1 MSKVAVVSGGS
12 RGIGASICR
21 TLAKQGYTVLINY
34 RVNKEKA
41 EALAEELKSQGWNAE
56 PCQCDV
62 RDENAVTE
70 LFSYIIGK
78 YGKVDVLVNNAGIA
92 HYGLITDVS
101 TEEWD
106 LVFDT
111 NIKGMFL
118 MCREALKNM
127 VSNKYGRIV
136 NISSMWGVCGASCE
150 TVYSASKAAV
160 IGLTK
165 AIAQEVGPSGITVNC
180 VAPGAVQTDM
190 MKELSEDTVK
200 MLEEETPLGRVG
212 TPEDIAEAVAFLV
225 SDKASFI
232 TGAVLNAN
240 GGMVI

>member
-21 TLAKQGYTVLINY
+21 TLAQQGYTVLINY

-41 EALAEELKSQGWNAE
+41 EALASELKSLGFNAE
-56 PCQCDV
+56 PYQCDV
-62 RDENAVTE
+62 RDESAVKE
-70 LFSYIIGK
+70 LFSYTVGK
-78 YGKVDVLVNNAGIA
+78 YGKVDVLVNNAGVA
-92 HYGLITDVS
+92 HYGLVTDVS

-106 LVFDT
+106 IVFDT
-111 NIKGMFL
+111 NIKGTFL
-118 MCREALKNM
+118 MCREALRDM

-150 TVYSASKAAV
+150 AVYSASKAAV

-165 AIAQEVGPSGITVNC
+165 ALAQEVGPSGITVNC

-200 MLEEETPLGRVG
+200 MLEGETPLGRVG